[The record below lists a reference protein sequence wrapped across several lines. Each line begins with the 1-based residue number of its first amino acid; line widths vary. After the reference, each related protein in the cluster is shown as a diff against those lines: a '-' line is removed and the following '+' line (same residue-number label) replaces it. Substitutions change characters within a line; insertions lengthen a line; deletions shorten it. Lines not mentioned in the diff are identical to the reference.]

1 MLFQA
6 EGRKPDTVATPALTR
21 AAVRGWGALKA
32 EGLCFLTCKMGM
44 VIIMITVFT
53 LKACRDIN

>member
-6 EGRKPDTVATPALTR
+6 EDRKSDAVAMPVLTR

-32 EGLCFLTCKMGM
+32 EGLCFLTCKMGV

-53 LKACRDIN
+53 L

>member
-6 EGRKPDTVATPALTR
+6 EGRKPDTVAMPALTR
-21 AAVRGWGALKA
+21 ATMRGWGVLKA

-44 VIIMITVFT
+44 VIIIITVFT
-53 LKACRDIN
+53 LQAWWDIN

>member
-6 EGRKPDTVATPALTR
+6 EGRKPDTVAMPALTR
-21 AAVRGWGALKA
+21 ATVRGWGVLKA
-32 EGLCFLTCKMGM
+32 EGLCFLTCKTGM

-53 LKACRDIN
+53 L